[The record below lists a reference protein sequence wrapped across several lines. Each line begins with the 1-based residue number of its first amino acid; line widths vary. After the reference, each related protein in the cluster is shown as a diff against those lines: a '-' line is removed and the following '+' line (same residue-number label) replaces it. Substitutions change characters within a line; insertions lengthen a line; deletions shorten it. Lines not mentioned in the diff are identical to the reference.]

1 MEYGVQIF
9 GCLAECKKNPDAF
22 FRTLSEAGYKQIEP
36 CVLFDDPAEMAE
48 NARLSGNEFMMRLS
62 ETIWKPEELPS
73 YIEIMGRYGLELSSV
88 HVFVSNMLAAADR
101 MVEAAKKNKISA
113 YVVNCNQQTVVSEY
127 REFAGECSRLSGVL
141 NEYGIELWLHNNG
154 VEIKNRVEHNGRKVP
169 ILSAILELCREDRVG
184 AQIDV
189 GWILYGGIDPVAYLL
204 DMKDYIRS
212 VHFKDLKK
220 DFAARTDG
228 DIFACLGEGAL
239 EVSKIMDCIP
249 QLGASTTVLVDQDAS
264 DMDIM
269 EDMRKSYQVLRSAR

>member
-1 MEYGVQIF
+1 
-9 GCLAECKKNPDAF
+9 
-22 FRTLSEAGYKQIEP
+22 
-36 CVLFDDPAEMAE
+36 
-48 NARLSGNEFMMRLS
+48 
-62 ETIWKPEELPS
+62 
-73 YIEIMGRYGLELSSV
+73 
-88 HVFVSNMLAAADR
+88 
-101 MVEAAKKNKISA
+101 
-113 YVVNCNQQTVVSEY
+113 
-127 REFAGECSRLSGVL
+127 
-141 NEYGIELWLHNNG
+141 
-154 VEIKNRVEHNGRKVP
+154 
-169 ILSAILELCREDRVG
+169 
-184 AQIDV
+184 
-189 GWILYGGIDPVAYLL
+189 LYGGIDPVAYLL